1 MNMKKKLVAGGLV
14 AALAATAIGGAT
26 LAYFTDDDSATNNF
40 TVGNV
45 TIDLTEPKWD
55 ETGKV
60 EAEDAYP
67 GEALAKDPTVENTGA
82 NPAFVAVK
90 VDWPVVD
97 GIDTAVST
105 RYQYVDGY
113 NTTDWTKVKD
123 VIDENNKKVVSSI
136 YLYNAYLDTGATT
149 APVFDQIVVSKDFTN
164 ENAGGEA
171 GHNVVVTAYA
181 LQAQGIVG
189 PSWSN
194 VTDGIDATEQA
205 TILNTMSS
213 EFEWGLTF

>member
-26 LAYFTDDDSATNNF
+26 LAYFTDDDSATNHF

-97 GIDTAVST
+97 GIETAVST
-105 RYQYVDGY
+105 R
-113 NTTDWTKVKD
+113 
-123 VIDENNKKVVSSI
+123 
-136 YLYNAYLDTGATT
+136 
-149 APVFDQIVVSKDFTN
+149 
-164 ENAGGEA
+164 
-171 GHNVVVTAYA
+171 
-181 LQAQGIVG
+181 
-189 PSWSN
+189 
-194 VTDGIDATEQA
+194 
-205 TILNTMSS
+205 
-213 EFEWGLTF
+213 